1 MAEFISCGEVS
12 GRFLVL
18 QIYAE
23 LAFRALLAMHL
34 AARATSNAVTTHKL
48 DVVWLRI
55 SIDWLTTVA
64 MLSYFDFAQVEL
76 SLTQQPVS
84 ETAAH
89 CCDTRD
95 KRHEIL

>member
-1 MAEFISCGEVS
+1 MAVFIPCGEVNYW
-12 GRFLVL
+12 FLVL
-18 QIYAE
+18 QINAE
-23 LAFRALLAMHL
+23 LAFRAWLAMLL
-34 AARATSNAVTTHKL
+34 AARATSNAVTPHKL
-48 DVVWLRI
+48 DVVLLRI
-55 SIDWLTTVA
+55 SIDWLTTAA
-64 MLSYFDFAQVEL
+64 MLSNFELAQVEL